1 MRDNSCMRIN
11 RFRTAIAA
19 VLALTLI
26 SGVSLAVPASAADT
40 RYITLSATGTTSVVP
55 DAVRI
60 NATVSVLGATS
71 NGALGTAGKTS
82 SAVRS
87 ALTANKI
94 SIKDIATQSVTV
106 YPEYS
111 YPPSGAPT
119 LSGYRATQSF
129 DITIRNATT
138 AGAVVDAIVE
148 AGSDS
153 LQVNGVSPFVLDN
166 NKATETA
173 RTAAVKKAKAKAAA
187 YAKLLGVK
195 LGRVI
200 YLDEISTPTTYP
212 IYSATAKSDSSATG
226 IDLGEQKISV
236 SVTVRWSI
244 G

>member
-1 MRDNSCMRIN
+1 MRDNRDMKLNQLRSI
-11 RFRTAIAA
+11 TAL
-19 VLALTLI
+19 VMALILI
-26 SGVSLAVPASAADT
+26 SGVGLAVPATAADT
-40 RYITLSATGTTSVVP
+40 RYITISATGTTSVVP

-60 NATVSVLGATS
+60 NATVSVLGTTS
-71 NGALGTAGKTS
+71 KGALSTAGITS
-82 SAVRS
+82 GAVRS
-87 ALTANKI
+87 SLTANKVP
-94 SIKDIATQSVTV
+94 SKDIATQSITV

-111 YPPSGAPT
+111 YPVSGTPA

-129 DITIRNATT
+129 DITIRNATS
-138 AGAVVDAIVE
+138 AGVIVDAIVE
-148 AGSDS
+148 AGGDS
-153 LQVNGVSPFVLDN
+153 LQVNGVSSFVLDN

-200 YLDEISTPTTYP
+200 YLDETSTPTAYP
-212 IYSATAKSDSSATG
+212 VYSATAKSDSSVAV
-226 IDLGEQKISV
+226 IDLGEQKVSV

>member
-1 MRDNSCMRIN
+1 MRDNTDMKPNRI
-11 RFRTAIAA
+11 RTFVAA
-19 VLALTLI
+19 VIALILI
-26 SGVSLAVPASAADT
+26 SGVGLAIPASAADS
-40 RYITLSATGTTSVVP
+40 RYITISATGTTTVVP

-71 NGALGTAGKTS
+71 KGALGTASKTS

-87 ALTANKI
+87 VLIANKVAT
-94 SIKDIATQSVTV
+94 KDIATQSITV

-111 YPPSGAPT
+111 YPASGTPI

-129 DITIRNATT
+129 DITIRSATT

-148 AGSDS
+148 SGGDN
-153 LQVNGVSPFVLDN
+153 LQVNGVSPFVLDSD
-166 NKATETA
+166 KATETA
-173 RTAAVKKAKAKAAA
+173 RTAAVKKAKAKAAS

-200 YLDEISTPTTYP
+200 YLDETSTPTAYP
-212 IYSATAKSDSSATG
+212 IYSASAKADSDATVV
-226 IDLGEQKISV
+226 DLGEQKVSV
-236 SVTVRWSI
+236 SVTVRWAI